1 MLLFLMLW
9 LFIWFFSEDIGEL
22 HGALHFI
29 EEFMGDDQSV
39 QPVYAQDHLV
49 SSAVLAAV
57 ITAALI
63 LLIKAGT
70 AGKGEKS
77 ED

>member
-9 LFIWFFSEDIGEL
+9 LFIWFFSEDVGGL
-22 HGALHFI
+22 HEALHFI
-29 EEFMGDDQSV
+29 EGFIGDDQSA
-39 QPVYAQDHLV
+39 QPVYAQDHLA

>member
-9 LFIWFFSEDIGEL
+9 LFIWFFNEDIGEL

-29 EEFMGDDQSV
+29 EECMGDDQSV
-39 QPVYAQDHLV
+39 QPVYQDHLV

-70 AGKGEKS
+70 AGKGEKG

>member
-22 HGALHFI
+22 HDTLHFI
-29 EEFMGDDQSV
+29 EEFMGDDQSI
-39 QPVYAQDHLV
+39 QPVYAQDHFA

-63 LLIKAGT
+63 LLIKAGA
-70 AGKGEKS
+70 AGKGERS